1 MFESLKIKIIYD
13 DFLNKVKLS
22 QQQIEILNRLIK
34 KETVVKISI
43 ETNMS
48 ERSVG
53 YEIRKLKDL
62 FIKYK
67 QMEIAKA
74 NMLK

>member
-13 DFLNKVKLS
+13 DFLDKVKLN
-22 QQQIEILNRLIK
+22 QQQIEILNMLIK

>member
-13 DFLNKVKLS
+13 DFLDKVKLN

>member
-13 DFLNKVKLS
+13 DFLDKVKLS